1 MCPSFTSTCIPP
13 QRHVQSAGA
22 CLDAGRSRTGVCDP
36 GSSRR
41 QSNPQRRKAGEQN
54 VSHSVCNIPAKAKQI
69 LNRTPAVRARQG
81 TKRRMAQP
89 AGGKSRMVA
98 LDDTVGAFVPGPR
111 LERRPL
117 GSGRLSG
124 LGFAVKD
131 LFDVAG
137 SITTYGNP
145 DWAST
150 HAAASAT
157 APVVTALLQAGARLV
172 GKTKTVELAYGL
184 TGENVWQGTP
194 VNPRAP
200 DRFPGGSSCGSAAA
214 VAAGL
219 VDFALGSD
227 TGGSVRIPASYCGLF
242 GIRPSHGA
250 VSLAGA
256 CPLAPSFDTC
266 GWFTRSAALLAG
278 RGRGAAARRPPGG
291 GRPTAAGRG
300 GLGQRT
306 AGSGRGPAPGA
317 GAARAVARQG
327 NRHTAGPRGDRQHL
341 RSLPHGA
348 GGGGLGMS
356 RRLGRGGEAALR
368 PRHRRALRR
377 RQGHRAAVAAPG
389 RAFGACC
396 RRASG
401 RCWPAAPCWSIRPAP
416 APRRCST
423 ASMAEQDAVRQATM
437 GVTAIAGFCGLP
449 EVTLPAGSVNGV
461 PVGLSLVAGP
471 GLRPRT
477 AGVCLRRGGR
487 AWTAGLSAEVTAR
500 WRSERRPRRI
510 FPTSSRSMPTTC

>member
-1 MCPSFTSTCIPP
+1 
-13 QRHVQSAGA
+13 
-22 CLDAGRSRTGVCDP
+22 
-36 GSSRR
+36 
-41 QSNPQRRKAGEQN
+41 
-54 VSHSVCNIPAKAKQI
+54 
-69 LNRTPAVRARQG
+69 
-81 TKRRMAQP
+81 
-89 AGGKSRMVA
+89 MVA

-111 LERRPL
+111 LERTPL

-150 HAAASAT
+150 HAAARAT
-157 APVVTALLQAGARLV
+157 APVVTALLQAGARLD

-184 TGENVWQGTP
+184 TGENVWHGTP

-278 RGRGAAARRPPGG
+278 VGDVLLPGG
-291 GRPTAAGRG
+291 RQAVD
-300 GLGQRT
+300 
-306 AGSGRGPAPGA
+306 GPLLRVEEAWVNAQPE
-317 GAARAVARQG
+317 VA
-327 NRHTAGPRGDRQHL
+327 
-341 RSLPHGA
+341 
-348 GGGGLGMS
+348 
-356 RRLGRGGEAALR
+356 EALR
-368 PRHRRALRR
+368 PALERLERLRGRAIGIRLAPEGIDSIFDHFRTVQAEEVWAVSAIGSRR
-377 RQGHRAAVAAPG
+377 RS
-389 RAFGACC
+389 
-396 RRASG
+396 RASAPALASASPPPRPPTPRSPRPGG
-401 RCWPAAPCWSIRPAP
+401 RIRRVLQARVRPLLAGGAVLVYPTSPCPAP
-416 APRRCST
+416 LLT
-423 ASMAEQDAVRQATM
+423 ASVAEQDAVRQATM

-449 EVTLPAGSVNGV
+449 EVTLPAGSVNGA

-471 GLRPRT
+471 GFD
-477 AGVCLRRGGR
+477 RGLL
-487 AWTAGLSAEVTAR
+487 AFACDAAAVLGLPV
-500 WRSERRPRRI
+500 
-510 FPTSSRSMPTTC
+510 